1 MRNFI
6 HRAQLAVASTR
17 GRVLLTIALLAL
29 SAIAGGADGDN
40 GP

>member
-6 HRAQLAVASTR
+6 HKAQLVMASTK
-17 GRVLLTIALLAL
+17 GRVLLTIALVAL
-29 SAIAGGADGDN
+29 SAIAGGADGDS